1 MNVQLQGITALIT
14 GGSGGMG
21 FEMAKA
27 LLTHG
32 AAVVIAARPG
42 DKLERAYAELR
53 KLSPNAYAVPVD
65 VRDERSVGEMA
76 RWFKQTLPHLD
87 LLVNNA
93 GVGNNVTGDTAA
105 IRFDELP
112 LEAFRT
118 VVETNFVGYYLVS
131 RAMVPIMAEQ
141 GRGKIVNISTSDRTM
156 TMKGMLPYGPSR
168 AASDAMSRILA
179 QELAPLGITVNI
191 LCPGGATDTGM
202 TTDAIRAAMG
212 ERLLPPTVLNEA
224 ILYLASP
231 MSDGITGVKITGRD
245 FQTRLPSQPG
255 NSANSGR

>member
-1 MNVQLQGITALIT
+1 MDIRLNDFTVLIT

-42 DKLERAYAELR
+42 DRLERAYNELR
-53 KLSPNAYAVPVD
+53 RLSANAYAVPVD
-65 VRDERSVGEMA
+65 VREEGSVAEMA
-76 RWFKQTLPHLD
+76 DWFKQRFSHLD
-87 LLVNNA
+87 MLVNNA

-105 IRFDELP
+105 IRFYELP

-118 VVETNFVGYYLVS
+118 VLDTNFLGYYLVS
-131 RAMVPIMAEQ
+131 RAMVPLMVER
-141 GRGKIVNISTSDRTM
+141 GRGKIVNVSTSDRTM

-212 ERLLPPTVLNEA
+212 DRLLPPTVLNEA

-231 MSDGITGVKITGRD
+231 LSDGITGEKFIGKD
-245 FQTRLPSQPG
+245 FSPRE
-255 NSANSGR
+255 AR